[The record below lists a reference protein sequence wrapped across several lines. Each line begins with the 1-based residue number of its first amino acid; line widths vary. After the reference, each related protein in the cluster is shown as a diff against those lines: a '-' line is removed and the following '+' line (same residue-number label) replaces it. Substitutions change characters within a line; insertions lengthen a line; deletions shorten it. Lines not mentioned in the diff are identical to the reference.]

1 MALLFIG
8 KDGGS
13 KAGGSPAV
21 FVDEETNE
29 LVLQG
34 ITETDLEVLATINE
48 HSRTMPNESS
58 VRVPAHLTAAI
69 MEAIDVIRARSA

>member
-1 MALLFIG
+1 MALIFFG
-8 KDGGS
+8 KDDNS

-21 FVDEETNE
+21 FVDDETNE
-29 LVLQG
+29 LVFQG
-34 ITETDLEVLATINE
+34 ITETDPETLAIIDR

-58 VRVPAHLTAAI
+58 VRVPPHLVAKI